1 MNLIR
6 SCSKRNFVLF
16 CASYFGIEGLIGP
29 PPARAEGVA
38 VTGRVAITQGV
49 GEAKRSTNSS
59 TVVWLTPRGDSPGA
73 ESRDHDRRQCF
84 RLVQKHKR
92 FDPHLLVVPVGST
105 IEFPNLDPF
114 FHNVFSLFEGK
125 RFDLGLYEAGT
136 TRGIVFDRPGVSY
149 IFCNIHSE
157 MSAIVI
163 VVRSPYY
170 GVSDKSGELTIPNV
184 SPGRFDAN
192 EPSAVSS
199 STFYYVLKVW
209 HESASPEVLEG
220 LTREITVSDDS
231 ASFGTLRLKKA
242 GSLKLAHKNLY
253 GRDYE
258 PPTPPSPLYDQP

>member
-73 ESRDHDRRQCF
+73 ESRD
-84 RLVQKHKR
+84 
-92 FDPHLLVVPVGST
+92 
-105 IEFPNLDPF
+105 
-114 FHNVFSLFEGK
+114 
-125 RFDLGLYEAGT
+125 
-136 TRGIVFDRPGVSY
+136 
-149 IFCNIHSE
+149 FCNIHPE

-170 GVSDKSGELTIPNV
+170 GVSDKSGEITIPNV
-184 SPGRFDAN
+184 LPGR
-192 EPSAVSS
+192 
-199 STFYYVLKVW
+199 YLLRVW

>member
-6 SCSKRNFVLF
+6 SCSKRNFVFF

-73 ESRDHDRRQCF
+73 ESRDHDRRQRF

-149 IFCNIHSE
+149 IFCNIHPE

-163 VVRSPYY
+163 AVRSPYY
-170 GVSDKSGELTIPNV
+170 GVSEKSGEITIPNV
-184 SPGRFDAN
+184 LPGR
-192 EPSAVSS
+192 
-199 STFYYVLKVW
+199 YLLRVW

-231 ASFGTLRLKKA
+231 ASFGTLRLKEA

>member
-73 ESRDHDRRQCF
+73 ESRDHDRRQRF

-149 IFCNIHSE
+149 IFCNIHPE

-163 VVRSPYY
+163 AVRSPYY
-170 GVSDKSGELTIPNV
+170 GVSEKSGEITIPNV
-184 SPGRFDAN
+184 LPGR
-192 EPSAVSS
+192 
-199 STFYYVLKVW
+199 YLLQVW

-220 LTREITVSDDS
+220 LTREITVSDGS
-231 ASFGTLRLKKA
+231 ASFGTLRLKEA